1 MGRRI
6 LSYLNVFWAYTTI
19 PLVFFLLV
27 TPPTLLVIPFP
38 LRWRLRVVGPFWRFF
53 ANYTL
58 RFGCWA
64 SLHVEDH
71 RQEEFRT
78 YPPKGLY
85 IANHQSFLDIPMTLS
100 QFQVPP
106 IMKKEVLYIP
116 LLGVLG
122 WAAGS
127 LVVSRGKRDSRK
139 KVFVKARDRLVKDNF
154 AVQYYPEGT
163 RSKAGIPRQYQ
174 GLKVTLLQLAWEEKV
189 PVIPVSIYGTHD
201 VINDLGVM
209 NVGKKLGI
217 ISHAALLPANYPDA
231 NSFARA
237 CWAEVLKGHSQLQVL
252 LEN

>member
-6 LSYLNVFWAYTTI
+6 LSYLNLFWAFTTI
-19 PLVFFLLV
+19 PLVFFVLV

-38 LRWRLRVVGPFWRFF
+38 LGIRLRVVGPFWRLF
-53 ANYTL
+53 ATYTIK
-58 RFGCWA
+58 FGCWA
-64 SLHVEDH
+64 KLYVEDH
-71 RQEEFRT
+71 RQPELRT
-78 YPPKGLY
+78 YPPSGLY

-106 IMKKEVLYIP
+106 IMKREVLYIP
-116 LLGVLG
+116 LLGILG

-139 KVFVKARDRLVKDNF
+139 KVFVKARDRLVKDKF

-163 RSKAGIPRQYQ
+163 RSRAGIPRQYS

-201 VINDLGVM
+201 VISNFGVIH
-209 NVGKKLGI
+209 VGKQVGI
-217 ISHAALLPANYPDA
+217 ISHAALLPADYEDA

-237 CWAEVLKGHSQLQVL
+237 CWDQVLKGHSQLKAS
-252 LEN
+252 LES